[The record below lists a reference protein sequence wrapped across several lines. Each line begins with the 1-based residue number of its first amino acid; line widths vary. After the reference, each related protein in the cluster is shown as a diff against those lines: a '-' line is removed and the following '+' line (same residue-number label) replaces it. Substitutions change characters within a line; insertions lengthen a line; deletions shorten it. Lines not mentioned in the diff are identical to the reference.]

1 MINKMEIIN
10 ILIGILILL
19 LGIPLGNY
27 LAKITKEELRSGQKW
42 FKLIIIISLI
52 GGFIGLAISDDV
64 LMFSLFFIAV
74 VVSRSLKR

>member
-1 MINKMEIIN
+1 MEIIN

-27 LAKITKEELRSGQKW
+27 LANITKEELRSGQKW